1 MYESEPVPQTSGSRA
16 ALAAVL
22 AAVLAMAGLGVF
34 ALRERNQAHRMSA
47 QNDELVAA
55 LKDTRSQVD
64 TVTSRLDQMTAAQ
77 QKAEQDAAAARQQ
90 TRHVTVQRRR
100 VDDSRWKQ
108 MQAKLDE
115 QNKALESTRSD
126 LTNALNGA
134 KTELGNSIART
145 HDELVVLQRRGERN
159 YYEFDLDKSKN
170 FQQAGPFGL
179 SLRKASTKDKYADL
193 KMIVDDAQ
201 LTQKHVNLYQ
211 PVVFYAG
218 DSGQPVELVLNSVTK
233 NHVHGYI
240 SEPKYKQADLTAM
253 QQNATSGTA
262 AQGDAAAQAAP
273 PLRKRLPS
281 PTSTPAR

>member
-1 MYESEPVPQTSGSRA
+1 MYENEPVPQTSSSKG
-16 ALAAVL
+16 ALIVVLVAVL
-22 AAVLAMAGLGVF
+22 ALGSLGIF
-34 ALRERNQAHRMSA
+34 AFRERNQASRMAA
-47 QNDELVAA
+47 QNDQLVAA
-55 LKDTRSQVD
+55 LKDTRSQVES
-64 TVTSRLDQMTAAQ
+64 VTARLDQMTAAQ
-77 QKAEQDAAAARQQ
+77 QKAEQDATAARQQ
-90 TRHVTVQRRR
+90 TRRVTVQRRR

-108 MQAKLDE
+108 MQSKLDE
-115 QNKALESTRSD
+115 QNKALESTRTD

-179 SLRKASTKDKYADL
+179 SLRKASTKDKFADL
-193 KMIVDDAQ
+193 KLIVDDAQ

-218 DSGQPVELVLNSVTK
+218 DSGQPVELVINSVTK

-240 SEPKYKQADLTAM
+240 SEPKYKQSDLTAM
-253 QQNATSGTA
+253 QNSAVSGSSTG
-262 AQGDAAAQAAP
+262 AQPQSAP
-273 PLRKRLPS
+273 LLRQRLPS
-281 PTSTPAR
+281 PTR